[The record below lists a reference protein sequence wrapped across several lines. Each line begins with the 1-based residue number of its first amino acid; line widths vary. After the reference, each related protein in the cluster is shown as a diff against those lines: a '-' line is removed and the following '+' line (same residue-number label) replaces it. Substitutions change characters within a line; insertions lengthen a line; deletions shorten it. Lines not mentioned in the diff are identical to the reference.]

1 MGFHQPD
8 GNVKGCIEK
17 LPYKRVTQLALNRS
31 TNARYQKT
39 LQNAITNLNDWPG
52 SGRTVSF

>member
-39 LQNAITNLNDWPG
+39 LQNT
-52 SGRTVSF
+52 TTTHTFF